1 MKRKTA
7 IGSEERNPG
16 HAPDIREVRKP
27 GILRLIGALMRRGF
41 EGSSQATL
49 GLQSSHADTRSR
61 IFVLEPA
68 AAIRDDWQTGPPG
81 TPRMNCSFE
90 HARPR

>member
-61 IFVLEPA
+61 IFVLETCGGN
-68 AAIRDDWQTGPPG
+68 QTTG
-81 TPRMNCSFE
+81 RLD
-90 HARPR
+90 HRARLG